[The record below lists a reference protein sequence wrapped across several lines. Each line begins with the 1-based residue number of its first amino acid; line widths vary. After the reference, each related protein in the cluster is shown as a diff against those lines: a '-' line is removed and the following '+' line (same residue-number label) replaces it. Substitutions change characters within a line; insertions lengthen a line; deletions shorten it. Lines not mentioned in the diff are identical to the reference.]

1 MKKSRKFLYTLL
13 AALLIFCVV
22 IAVACEPPADP
33 DDDDDDGS
41 SETVT
46 DTAAITNGTFATA
59 SGASSAY
66 VKTNVTGWSIA
77 TDDGSWKNTAA
88 GLVYGVVDLGESN
101 FNTNKNAINTQLEYP
116 GIAPNT
122 PKDGNGN
129 NTDNNA
135 LVISMSADES
145 YGSIFYSASKV
156 ATIAKGKYYKLTVD
170 VWTDLIFDETD
181 TDMTKRGATLAIGDD
196 ARVEYLSINTEQRW
210 QTYEIYF
217 EGNNYE
223 DRTISIQLWLGHGPS
238 TLYDAD
244 NNTVANPYLAKGTV
258 MFDNVVLTEL
268 ATEDGVCAEYEAALT
283 ENFNALCLEAARES
297 TDISR
302 ALNINVGRQTVVS
315 LVYPDV
321 NFTAYRPY
329 DAGTTNRT
337 YIKPFY
343 TAKVGDASNYT
354 WVLGKEGLENDD
366 DFPEYTTISN
376 SYQSY
381 SSDPRGI
388 FDMSKLYSFEKEE
401 DSGNLV
407 PTDTFAELCAS
418 FKAPV
423 IEDFYNP
430 STGAYNL
437 AYGANPLDSKALL
450 IYHLNNAISGAGY
463 VSDYNLLIE
472 SNKYYEVSVW
482 VYIWVP
488 AIDAPEEPEAV
499 ENPGDEPQRE
509 NYGTDEE
516 YQTALEDYNK
526 KKDAYDQYVEDMEV
540 YESELSDYNN
550 YMQYVNGDEKVYAT
564 FRLSG
569 ATTDTKLEVQSDGYW
584 GSWQQLTIKVKGN
597 ELADRQLQLEF
608 WYGEGEWGDDTLY
621 PGGCFFDSLTIK
633 EYSELGAGE
642 NEEDYKPLSVLEET
656 DYAGFGLTPDAA
668 SPEFT
673 AIDAAK
679 EGEGWRYAMVDDRT
693 SADLVTVGKIGGTYA
708 YNTET
713 VFTDPNLAGMTAP
726 GTFAIGEDKFDV
738 AMLSHKDYTAT
749 TLTYM
754 PAEGF
759 MKVQPNHFY
768 RLSMWVNTVD
778 LASGSTFK
786 VSVYDKETEAVVN
799 SSAAVSS
806 IAVGEWTEISVLFKG
821 SATSA
826 KELYLYFEFG
836 SGNIYTPASHTKG
849 TVLITA
855 CTFTEVDYSE
865 YNTATS
871 GTYVKKVSLTETSS
885 STSSITN
892 GDFSSISDTNYSDD
906 DEDEIFDDEGNIIG
920 VASPSSWTSTSA
932 ANALGAVTV
941 SVSGVTLSWN
951 RVNPEVTA
959 YYVYMNGFRNE
970 NADNTYNREDGVLV
984 GKVLASEG
992 VEDGDNM
999 KYTFTATANRS
1010 YYVRAVAEVDGKIY
1024 TSAASTTKTVS
1035 GVTGTEEYI
1044 RDTAH
1049 EAEAEAIFGS
1059 AEAGIVNYEKYTGFT
1074 DEERA
1079 SFYYGAGDTLAYRST
1094 SSKNLL
1100 MISSAFETYFG
1111 YKSATS
1117 TLSANSYYR
1126 LSVWVKTDG
1135 GKASVTLA
1143 NNSNALTINRNYDDY
1158 NAAEDG
1164 EYVGYVNIDTAG
1176 KWVRYDF
1183 YIATNMSSATLNLE
1197 LYLGNKYGVTEKA
1210 LGDGEDATKVSY
1222 GLSSGTV
1229 YFDDVML
1236 VKLDD
1241 EAAYNKLV
1249 YGIDNADTI
1258 TAEEIAALL
1267 KDEYGIDTPAE
1278 DVAELT
1284 VADIR
1289 EARENAAAQLSARGE
1304 TASYYTNNYI
1314 FKVVEYYTDSFDNYE
1329 DETED
1334 GSYLG
1339 YTPASYTHHNASG
1352 AESGTDDE
1360 PNIVYGVY
1368 DKTKID
1374 DAFVSYLCSDGYALA
1389 DFGEEAVKNFLTTN
1403 LGETGNNMYMLLAN
1417 VQEAA
1422 GQYYQSS
1429 SFSMSATS
1437 YYKIT
1442 FKAKL
1447 LAEAG
1452 TKAEFRLVYDN
1463 TNGYWETLYIE
1474 PGTSMLEYT
1483 FYYYNE
1489 SASSHSVYLNYTLG
1503 SNDAQGEDEKV
1514 ENFVVGMLAID
1525 DVTITKLDDGTEYD
1539 AAVAAV
1545 EDGSAV
1551 RTGTYKTEATPEDDE
1566 DDSDG
1571 GDDGKDEG
1579 DDDREIDPQV
1589 WLIISSVVIGVI
1601 LIAVIVILS
1610 YRKLKDKVVKKLRKT
1625 KVESKVPVD
1634 IENKQIQ
1641 EARKGKDRKKDITP
1655 DEYDD

>member
-33 DDDDDDGS
+33 DEGTDDES
-41 SETVT
+41 TETAT
-46 DTAAITNGTFATA
+46 DTAAINNGTFATA
-59 SGASSAY
+59 TGASSAY

-88 GLVYGVVDLGESN
+88 GLIHGVVDLNESI
-101 FNTNKNAINTQLEYP
+101 FSTNKNAINTQLVYP

-122 PKDGNGN
+122 PKKEGGKYAD
-129 NTDNNA
+129 TNA
-135 LVISMSADES
+135 LVISMSSDEK
-145 YGSIFYSASKV
+145 YGSIFFSASKSV
-156 ATIAKGKYYKLTVD
+156 TVSKGKYYKLSID
-170 VWTDLIFDETD
+170 VWTDLLFDETD
-181 TDMTKRGATLAIGDD
+181 PDMSKRGASLVIGDD
-196 ARVEYLSINTEQRW
+196 MYVEYLSINTEQSW
-210 QTYEIYF
+210 QTYEIYI

-223 DRTISIQLWLGHGPS
+223 DRTFSIQLWLGHGPS

-244 NNTVANPYLAKGTV
+244 NNTKDNPYLAKGTV

-268 ATEDGVCAEYEAALT
+268 ATEDGVCSEYDAALN
-283 ENFNALCLEAARES
+283 ENFEALCPEAARES

-302 ALNINVGRQTVVS
+302 ALNLNVNRQTVVS

-321 NFTAYRPY
+321 NFTEYRPY

-343 TAKVGDASNYT
+343 TAKVGDSSDYT
-354 WVLGKEGLENDD
+354 WVLGKEGLEDDD
-366 DFPEYTTISN
+366 DFPVYTNISN

-388 FDMSKLYSFEKEE
+388 FDMSKLYSFAESKE
-401 DSGNLV
+401 GGLIA
-407 PTDTFAELCAS
+407 TDTFHELCES
-418 FKAPV
+418 FIAPEV
-423 IEDFYNP
+423 GSFFNP
-430 STGAYNL
+430 TTGAYNL
-437 AYGANPLDSKALL
+437 TYGANPLDSKALL
-450 IYHLNNAISGAGY
+450 IYHLDHAISGAGY

-488 AIDAPEEPEAV
+488 EIEAPTAPEEVTEPV
-499 ENPGDEPQRE
+499 EPKR
-509 NYGTDEE
+509 
-516 YQTALEDYNK
+516 EDY
-526 KKDAYDQYVEDMEV
+526 DSDEAYDEALKTYEEDLKKYEDYVEDLEV
-540 YESELSDYNN
+540 YEADLSDYNA
-550 YMQYVNGDEKVYAT
+550 YLQYYNKSKEVKAT

-569 ATTDTKLEVQSDGYW
+569 ATTDTELQQQSDGNW
-584 GSWQQLTIKVKGN
+584 GEWQKLTIKVKGN

-608 WYGEGEWGDDTLY
+608 WYGEGEWGTDGLY

-633 EYSELGAGE
+633 EYSEVDDE
-642 NEEDYKPLSVLEET
+642 SEYQPLSVLEET
-656 DYAGFGLTPDAA
+656 DYDGFGLTPDAV
-668 SPEFT
+668 SPEYT
-673 AIDAAK
+673 AIPASK

-693 SADLVTVGKIGGTYA
+693 ASELVSVGIIGGEYA
-708 YNTET
+708 FET
-713 VFTDPNLAGMTAP
+713 GTAFTDPALLGLTAP
-726 GTFAIGEDKFDV
+726 GTFAVGTTKFDV
-738 AMLSHKDYTAT
+738 VALTHNDYTAT
-749 TLTYM
+749 TLTFM
-754 PAEGF
+754 PQSGF
-759 MKVQPNHFY
+759 MSVKPNKFY
-768 RLSMWVNTVD
+768 RLSMWVNTAN

-786 VSVYDKETEAVVN
+786 VSAYDKETEAVVN

-806 IAVGEWTEISVLFKG
+806 IAVSEWTEVSLLIKG
-821 SATSA
+821 SSTSV
-826 KELYLYFEFG
+826 KDLYLYFEFG

-849 TVLITA
+849 TVYITA

-865 YNTATS
+865 YNTASS
-871 GTYVKKVSLTETSS
+871 GTYVKKVSLTETSTGS
-885 STSSITN
+885 GSLTN
-892 GDFSSISDTNYSDD
+892 GDFSSIADSNYSDK
-906 DEDEIFDDEGNIIG
+906 DEAEEIFDDEGNIVG
-920 VASPSSWTSTSA
+920 VSNPSSWTSTSA

-941 SVSGVTLSWN
+941 TVSGTTLTWKQ
-951 RVNPEVTA
+951 VNPEVTA

-970 NADNTYNREDGVLV
+970 DGTREDGVLV

-992 VEDGDNM
+992 LAEGDDEV
-999 KYTFTATANRS
+999 KEYTFTATANRS
-1010 YYVRAVAEVDGKIY
+1010 YYVRAVAEIDGKIY

-1035 GVTGTEEYI
+1035 GVTGTETYT

-1049 EAEAEAIFGS
+1049 EAEAEAIFDS
-1059 AEAGIVNYEKYTGFT
+1059 AEAGIINYEKYTGLT
-1074 DEERA
+1074 EEERN
-1079 SFYYGAGDTLAYRST
+1079 SFYFGTGESMAYRST

-1111 YKSATS
+1111 YKSASS

-1143 NNSNALTINRNYDDY
+1143 NNSNALTINRTYDDY

-1164 EYVGYVNIDTAG
+1164 DYVGYVNIDTAG

-1197 LYLGNKYGVTEKA
+1197 LYLGNKYGVTDKA
-1210 LGDGEDATKVSY
+1210 LGTGEDATKVSY

-1241 EAAYNKLV
+1241 KAAYDKLV
-1249 YGIDNADTI
+1249 YGIENSDTV
-1258 TAEEIAALL
+1258 TPEEIATIL
-1267 KDEYGIDTPAE
+1267 KDKYGIDTPAE
-1278 DVAELT
+1278 DVSGLT
-1284 VADIR
+1284 VADIQK
-1289 EARENAAAQLSARGE
+1289 ARENEAKALNSASE
-1304 TASYYTNNYI
+1304 VSSFYTNNYI

-1339 YTPASYTHHNASG
+1339 YTPASYTHHNASS

-1374 DAFVSYLCSDGYALA
+1374 DAFVSYLCSEGYALA
-1389 DFGEEAVKNFLTTN
+1389 SFGEEAVKSFLTEN
-1403 LGETGNNMYMLLAN
+1403 LGAVGNNMYLLLAN
-1417 VQEAA
+1417 VQKAA

-1489 SASSHSVYLNYTLG
+1489 SASSHSIYLNYTLG
-1503 SNDAQGEDEKV
+1503 SNDAQGDADRV
-1514 ENFVVGMLAID
+1514 QNFVAGMLAVD
-1525 DVTITKLDDGTEYD
+1525 DVTITKLADSSEYD
-1539 AAVAAV
+1539 AAVSAI
-1545 EDGSAV
+1545 ENGSAV
-1551 RTGTYKTEATPEDDE
+1551 RTGTYKTEAAPEDD
-1566 DDSDG
+1566 
-1571 GDDGKDEG
+1571 KDEG
-1579 DDDREIDPQV
+1579 DGNEGGEDKGEGEKEINPQV
-1589 WLIISSVVIGVI
+1589 WLIVSSVVIGVI

-1610 YRKLKDKVVKKLRKT
+1610 YRKLKDKVAKKLRKT

-1634 IENKQIQ
+1634 IESKQIR
-1641 EARKGKDRKKDITP
+1641 EARKGKERKKDISS

>member
-33 DDDDDDGS
+33 DEGTDDDS
-41 SETVT
+41 STTTT
-46 DTAAITNGTFATA
+46 DTAAINNGTFATA
-59 SGASSAY
+59 TGASSAY

-88 GLVYGVVDLGESN
+88 GLMHGVVDLNENIFS
-101 FNTNKNAINTQLEYP
+101 TNKNAINAQLVYP

-122 PKDGNGN
+122 PKKEGGEYAD
-129 NTDNNA
+129 TNA

-145 YGSIFYSASKV
+145 YGSIFYSASKT
-156 ATIAKGKYYKLTVD
+156 ATIAQGKYYKLTID
-170 VWTDLIFDETD
+170 VRTDLIFDEDD
-181 TDMTKRGATLAIGDD
+181 TDMAKRGATLVIGDD
-196 ARVEYLSINTEQRW
+196 VYVEYLSINTEQRW
-210 QTYEIYF
+210 QTYEIYL

-238 TLYDAD
+238 TLYDESGK
-244 NNTVANPYLAKGTV
+244 TKINPYLAKGTV

-268 ATEDGVCAEYEAALT
+268 ATEDGVCAEYEAALN
-283 ENFNALCLEAARES
+283 ENFEAICPDAAKES

-302 ALNINVGRQTVVS
+302 ALNVNVGRQTVVS

-329 DAGTTNRT
+329 DAGTTNT
-337 YIKPFY
+337 SYIKPYY
-343 TAKVGDASNYT
+343 TAKVGDSANYT
-354 WVLGKEGLENDD
+354 WVLGKEGLEDD
-366 DFPEYTTISN
+366 EDFPDYTTISN

-388 FDMSKLYSFEKEE
+388 FDMSKLYSFEK
-401 DSGNLV
+401 DDDNNLV
-407 PTDTFAELCAS
+407 PTDTFNKLSTS
-418 FKAPV
+418 FTAPA

-430 STGAYNL
+430 TTGAYNL
-437 AYGANPLDSKALL
+437 TYGANPLDSKALL
-450 IYHLNNAISGAGY
+450 IYHLDHAISGAGY
-463 VSDYNLLIE
+463 VSDYNLLVE

-499 ENPGDEPQRE
+499 EDPGEAPKRE
-509 NYGTDEE
+509 DFATDEE
-516 YQTALEDYNK
+516 YETALETYNEKLDAYNK
-526 KKDAYDQYVEDMEV
+526 YLDEKEV
-540 YESELSDYNN
+540 YDNELSDYNA

-569 ATTDTKLEVQSDGYW
+569 ATTDTKLEQQSDGSW

-608 WYGEGEWGDDTLY
+608 WYGEGEWGEDTLY

-633 EYSELGAGE
+633 EYTEVDDEAE
-642 NEEDYKPLSVLEET
+642 YEPLSVLYET

-679 EGEGWRYAMVDDRT
+679 EGEGWRYAMVDDKT
-693 SADLVTVGKIGGTYA
+693 SSELVTIGKIGGTYA
-708 YNTET
+708 YDTST
-713 VFTDPNLAGMTAP
+713 VFTDPALAGMTAP
-726 GTFAIGEDKFDV
+726 GTFAIGSDKFDV
-738 AMLSHKDYTAT
+738 VMLRHNDYTAT
-749 TLTYM
+749 TLTFM
-754 PAEGF
+754 PAGDF
-759 MKVQPNHFY
+759 MVVKPNHFY

-806 IAVGEWTEISVLFKG
+806 IAVGEWTEISLLFKG
-821 SATSA
+821 SATTA

-836 SGNIYTPASHTKG
+836 SGDIYTPASHTKG
-849 TVLITA
+849 TVFVTA
-855 CTFTEVDYSE
+855 CTFTEVDYTE
-865 YNTATS
+865 YNTASS

-885 STSSITN
+885 STSSVTN
-892 GDFSSISDTNYSDD
+892 GDFSSISDSNYSDD
-906 DEDEIFDDEGNIIG
+906 DDEIFDAEGNITG
-920 VASPSSWTSTSA
+920 VAGPSSWTSTSA
-932 ANALGAVTV
+932 ANALGTV
-941 SVSGVTLSWN
+941 SVSVSGTTLSWN

-959 YYVYMNGFRNE
+959 YYVYMNSFRNE
-970 NADNTYNREDGVLV
+970 DGTREDGVLV

-992 VEDGDNM
+992 VEDGDNV

-1010 YYVRAVAEVDGKIY
+1010 YYVRAVAEVNGKIY
-1024 TSAASTTKTVS
+1024 TSAASTTKSVS
-1035 GVTGTEEYI
+1035 GVTGTEQYV

-1059 AEAGIVNYEKYTGFT
+1059 AEAGVINYEKYTGLI
-1074 DEERA
+1074 DEERNA
-1079 SFYYGAGDTLAYRST
+1079 FYFGAGDSMAYRST

-1100 MISSAFETYFG
+1100 MITSAFETYFG
-1111 YKSATS
+1111 YKSASS

-1197 LYLGNKYGVTEKA
+1197 LYLGNKYGVTENA
-1210 LGDGEDATKVSY
+1210 LGTDEDATKVSY

-1249 YGIDNADTI
+1249 YGIDNADDI
-1258 TAEEIAALL
+1258 TAEEIATLL

-1289 EARENAAAQLSARGE
+1289 KARENKAAQLSARGE

-1329 DETED
+1329 DKTDD

-1368 DKTKID
+1368 DKTKIE
-1374 DAFVSYLCSDGYALA
+1374 DAFVSYLCSEGYALA
-1389 DFGEEAVKNFLTTN
+1389 DFGEEAVRNFLTAN
-1403 LGETGNNMYMLLAN
+1403 LGDSGNNMYLLLAN

-1447 LAEAG
+1447 LANEG

-1463 TNGYWETLYIE
+1463 TNGYWETLYID

-1489 SASSHSVYLNYTLG
+1489 SASSHSIYLNYTLG
-1503 SNDAQGEDEKV
+1503 SNDAQGDADKV
-1514 ENFVVGMLAID
+1514 ENYVVGMLAID
-1525 DVTITKLDDGTEYD
+1525 DVTITKLEDGTEYD

-1545 EDGSAV
+1545 ENGSAV
-1551 RTGTYKTEATPEDDE
+1551 RTGTYKTEAAPA
-1566 DDSDG
+1566 
-1571 GDDGKDEG
+1571 DDGDEG
-1579 DDDREIDPQV
+1579 DGDEGGEDKGDGDKEINPQV

-1610 YRKLKDKVVKKLRKT
+1610 YRKLKDKVSKKLRKT

-1641 EARKGKDRKKDITP
+1641 AARKSKDRKKDITS
-1655 DEYDD
+1655 DEYNDD